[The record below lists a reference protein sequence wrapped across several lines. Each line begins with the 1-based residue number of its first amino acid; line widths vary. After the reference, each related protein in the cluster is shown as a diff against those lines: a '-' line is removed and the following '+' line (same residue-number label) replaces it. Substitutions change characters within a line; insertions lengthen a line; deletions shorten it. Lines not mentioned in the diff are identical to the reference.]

1 MGPGGVFFVRLVF
14 AQALWDGPF
23 ASLLAVIGGFRLQ
36 QVKPEKLL
44 SAHL

>member
-1 MGPGGVFFVRLVF
+1 MGPGGVFTVRLVF

-23 ASLLAVIGGFRLQ
+23 SSLLAVIGGSRVQ